1 MSLPFEERRSLLIN
15 SKAWRGRI
23 NQQNKH
29 LAPDE
34 ITADNID
41 KEIESVAI
49 RWGMQI
55 ELGF

>member
-1 MSLPFEERRSLLIN
+1 M
-15 SKAWRGRI
+15 
-23 NQQNKH
+23 
-29 LAPDE
+29 APDE

-55 ELGF
+55 ELGFKKDEWEIFATSSAVCRVCIPK